1 MNANPRFPLPLAVV
15 GMLLAVLAASPRVAR
30 ADDLKEG
37 RAQLTAGKLDE
48 AQKSFEKAASQGF
61 AEGRAGV
68 GQVQLKR
75 RQYAKAMESF
85 QTAQKMD
92 AGLAVAYWGQGEVLR
107 RQEKCSEALPLLQR
121 ATELDR
127 KFPEAQ
133 LAYGDC
139 LVKTKQHDK
148 AVTALSEGLKWGPK
162 WRPRFLVAL
171 GNAEMERDSLRDA
184 GIYFTRAR
192 EEAPTDPTPRRAL
205 GDFYVRRGTFELA
218 VPEYEASL
226 AMDTSDVELRYGLG
240 RALAYAGRYKEA
252 LDRYREVVGREPD
265 YPEGQLALGDLLYRA
280 GVGNPKERE
289 SYASEARPALEKYVQ
304 LRPDDPRGF
313 SLLGRTLALLGQKD
327 QAMDALNKAEQL
339 GDKTKETYTVRA
351 RLDIERKEYDK
362 ALADYA
368 RGDPQ
373 PEDQLRIA
381 QLQVMRAGTAAGAG
395 SSNAAESTYDA
406 VIARDSTSSSARF
419 AMTEKGKT
427 RFRNKDY
434 EGAVAIFKRRIAL
447 DPNTDE
453 AYYYLGLSLKE
464 LKRYPEALDALR
476 QSAALAP
483 NRADRQ
489 FWLGILYAQLD
500 STEAASRSLSRA
512 VELDSAGTS
521 KNTGIALRQLGF
533 YDLLARRHASAIQ
546 KLQRATTI
554 DPTDWQA
561 TLWLAQGYQNSGDRA
576 KACEAYG
583 RTLQLK
589 PNQADALKGKKAVGC

>member
-1 MNANPRFPLPLAVV
+1 MNTNPRFPLRLALL
-15 GMLLAVLAASPRVAR
+15 GMLLALVAASPRAAR

-37 RAQLTAGKLDE
+37 RAQLAAGKLDE

-68 GQVQLKR
+68 GQVHLKR
-75 RQYAKAMESF
+75 RQYAKAMEAF

-92 AGLAVAYWGQGEVLR
+92 AGLAVSYWGQGEVLR

-139 LVKTKQHDK
+139 LVKTKQHEK
-148 AVTALSEGLKWGPK
+148 AVAALSEGLKWGPK

-192 EEAPTDPTPRRAL
+192 EEAPTDASPRRAL

-240 RALAYAGRYKEA
+240 RALSYAGRHKEA
-252 LDRYREVVGREPD
+252 LDRYREVVGREPE

-280 GVGNPKERE
+280 GVGNPRDRE
-289 SYASEARPALEKYVQ
+289 SYAIEARPALEKYVQ
-304 LRPDDPRGF
+304 LRPEDPRGW
-313 SLLGRTLALLGQKD
+313 SVLGRTLVLLGQKD
-327 QAMDALNKAEQL
+327 QAMEALNKAEQL
-339 GDKTKETYTVRA
+339 GDKNKEMYTVRA
-351 RLDIERKEYDK
+351 RLEIERKEYDK

-368 RGDPQ
+368 RGEPQ

-381 QLQVMRAGTAAGAG
+381 QLQVLRAGTGPG
-395 SSNAAESTYDA
+395 SSVAAESTYNA
-406 VIARDSTSSSARF
+406 VIARDSTSASARF
-419 AMTEKGKT
+419 AMNELGKT
-427 RFRNKDY
+427 RFRSKDY
-434 EGAVAIFKRRIAL
+434 EGAVAAFNRRIAL
-447 DPNTDE
+447 DPNNDE

-464 LKRYPEALDALR
+464 LKRYSEALDALR
-476 QSAALAP
+476 QAAALAP
-483 NRADRQ
+483 GKADRQ

-500 STEAASRSLSRA
+500 STDGASRALTRA
-512 VELDSAGTS
+512 AELDSTGTN

-533 YDLLARRHASAIQ
+533 YDLLGRKYASAIQ
-546 KLQRATTI
+546 KLQRATVI
-554 DPTDWQA
+554 DATDWQA
-561 TLWLAQGYQNSGDRA
+561 WLWLAQGYQNSGDRA

-589 PNQADALKGKKAVGC
+589 PSQADALKGRKALGC